1 MNRYALIG
9 EKLGHSY
16 SKLIHERYFSLSG
29 RDNLTYELIE
39 IPRQNL
45 KEEFARIS
53 KEFAGINVTI
63 PYKLKVMDFL
73 DEISNEAQ
81 KIGAV
86 NTVKFTDGCAFG
98 YNTDYFGFKH
108 TLISNDIDIKNKEI
122 VILGTGGASKAA
134 LSVCDDLGAKE
145 ITFVS
150 TRPDSFAKHKTIGYN
165 DKIKGDVLINCT
177 PVGMYPNIDAS
188 PLEEVDRSFEAV
200 VDMIYNPANTKL
212 MQKAIVQ
219 GKKAVNGLMMLV
231 AQAVYAEAIWHGE
244 DANKDIIDAIF
255 NELKE

>member
-1 MNRYALIG
+1 MKRYALIG

-29 RDNLTYELIE
+29 KDSLTYELIE
-39 IPRQNL
+39 IPKQNL

-63 PYKLKVMDFL
+63 PYKIDVMQFL
-73 DEISNEAQ
+73 DGISDEAQ

-86 NTVKFTDGCAFG
+86 NTVKFTDGGAFG

-108 TLISNDIDIKNKEI
+108 TLEANAISIKEKNV

-134 LSVCDDLGAKE
+134 LSVCEDLGAKE

-150 TRPDSFAKHKTIGYN
+150 TKPDAHTRYKTIGYN

-177 PVGMYPNIDAS
+177 PVGMYPNTDAS
-188 PLEEVDRSFEAV
+188 PVNELDDSFTAV
-200 VDMIYNPANTKL
+200 VDMIYNPSVTCL
-212 MQKAIVQ
+212 MQKASDM
-219 GKKAVNGLMMLV
+219 GKKAVNGLMMLTS
-231 AQAVYAEAIWHGE
+231 QAIYAEAIWHGE
-244 DANKDIIDAIF
+244 EVNKNIIDTVF